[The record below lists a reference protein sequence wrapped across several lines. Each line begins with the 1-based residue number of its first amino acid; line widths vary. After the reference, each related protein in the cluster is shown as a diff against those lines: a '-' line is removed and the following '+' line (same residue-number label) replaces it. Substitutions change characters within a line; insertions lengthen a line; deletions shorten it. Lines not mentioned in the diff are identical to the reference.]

1 MTNELANLTSV
12 SANPVYVYL
21 SSLVSARSR
30 HAMMSGL
37 RSSLAIVR
45 NAEPQEISDDQ
56 VYNFPWH
63 QLQFAHL
70 QAIRTKLIEADYA
83 PSTINTYIAA
93 IRGVLTQA
101 WKLELISADAYAR
114 ITDIKPVKETKMPA
128 GRYISPEEIRSAIH
142 ICLSDKNRIQGI
154 RDAAVLAFMYG
165 VGARREEVV
174 SLVYDSFNSD
184 YTMVTIYGKGRKERK
199 VPVPSS
205 VQRYLY
211 GWQATHIN
219 MSPVDLTPQSPFFVA
234 VRKNGSL
241 GDTHLT
247 TTTVWNIV
255 VERFKQAGLK
265 PVSPHS
271 FRRSMA
277 TNYLDQGEN
286 EGTVASI
293 GGWASVQLVQRYNR
307 HKEKQMQSAADRL
320 DLDI

>member
-1 MTNELANLTSV
+1 MNELANLTSV

-45 NAEPQEISDDQ
+45 NAEPTEISDDQ
-56 VYNFPWH
+56 VYSFPWH

-83 PSTINTYIAA
+83 PSTINTYLAA
-93 IRGVLTQA
+93 IRGVLNQA
-101 WKLELISADAYAR
+101 WKLNLLSADDYAR
-114 ITDIKPVKETKMPA
+114 LADIKTVKETRMPA
-128 GRYISPEEIRSAIH
+128 GRYIESEEIRAAIYV
-142 ICLSDKNRIQGI
+142 CLSDPNRIQGI

-184 YTMVTIYGKGRKERK
+184 YSMVTIYGKGRKERK
-199 VPVPSS
+199 VPVPST
-205 VQRYLY
+205 VRRYLV
-211 GWQATHIN
+211 GWQAVYAGIAA
-219 MSPVDLTPQSPFFVA
+219 QSPYFVA

-241 GDTHLT
+241 GNTHLT

-255 VERFKQAGLK
+255 VERFKQAQLK

-286 EGTVASI
+286 EGTVANI

-307 HKEKQMQSAADRL
+307 HREKQMQNAADRL